1 MARRSLL
8 FTPGDRPEMLR
19 KAPGTGADVLVFDL
33 EDAVAPARKAEA
45 REAVRSILADPEFDP
60 DSEVCVRVNP
70 TTVAADDDL
79 DGVLR
84 PDARLDSVMLPKVD
98 GPDDVETLARL
109 LDEHGREL
117 PVIALVETAAGVLH
131 AEAIAEADATDA
143 LFFGAE
149 DLSADIGA
157 TRTAEGDEVAH
168 ARQQVVLAAA
178 AAGVDAIDTVF
189 TDIDDI
195 EGLRADTRRA
205 VQLGFDGKPAVHPDQ
220 VEPINEAFVPDED
233 ELVWARRVLEA
244 HREADADDRGV
255 FAVDGQMI
263 DEPLL
268 RRARRLVE
276 RAAAAD
282 EP

>member
-8 FTPGDRPEMLR
+8 FTPGDRSEMLR

-45 REAVRSILADPEFDP
+45 REAVRSILVDPAFDP
-60 DSEVCVRVNP
+60 DAEVCVRVNP

-157 TRTAEGDEVAH
+157 TRTPEGDEVAY

-195 EGLRADTRRA
+195 AGLRADARRA

-233 ELVWARRVLEA
+233 ELAWARRVLEA
-244 HREADADDRGV
+244 NREADADDRGV